1 MTEGGLNPRHSGAG
15 RWVGGIESL
24 TPPDAALTST
34 VSDDGV
40 ERTREFAAIAESNA
54 SLIGVKLR
62 SMSDKI
68 ADGIAGVEH
77 DQEDP

>member
-24 TPPDAALTST
+24 TPADAALASS

-40 ERTREFAAIAESNA
+40 ERACEFTAVSESNA
-54 SLIGVKLR
+54 SLIGVEL
-62 SMSDKI
+62 
-68 ADGIAGVEH
+68 
-77 DQEDP
+77 